1 MQLPKLDTIIIAVFF
16 VCIGLWMLSKC
27 GNRRSD
33 YLQRSTRVDDEQ
45 DERPVRR
52 DTPPHPPTATPVPT
66 TTTPVSTA
74 PVPTTVPPVTATPIK
89 QQAAANPGST
99 PTPQQSQPASP
110 APQSQPAAAN
120 TAPKQ
125 TMLYV
130 TIDQLK
136 MRKEPGLKGKSI
148 GQLDLYSQVYFTGE
162 RTDWKQEISLGK
174 EKVTDCWVKIKTKEG
189 KIGWVFGAGVNYYK
203 EKRKGVIE

>member
-45 DERPVRR
+45 DERPVPPLAPQPQPQPQAQPQPQPQTQPQ
-52 DTPPHPPTATPVPT
+52 TP
-66 TTTPVSTA
+66 A
-74 PVPTTVPPVTATPIK
+74 PSPVPPVTATPIK

-99 PTPQQSQPASP
+99 PTQPQAQPTS
-110 APQSQPAAAN
+110 AAAN

>member
-52 DTPPHPPTATPVPT
+52 DTVRLPTPTTASPAPTTTPLPVSTTPVPT
-66 TTTPVSTA
+66 VA
-74 PVPTTVPPVTATPIK
+74 PPVTATPIK

-99 PTPQQSQPASP
+99 PTQPQTQPTS
-110 APQSQPAAAN
+110 AAAN
-120 TAPKQ
+120 TTPKQ
-125 TMLYV
+125 TILYV

-174 EKVTDCWVKIKTKEG
+174 EKVTDCWVKIKTKDG
-189 KIGWVFGAGVNYYK
+189 KTGWVFGAGVNYYK

>member
-27 GNRRSD
+27 GNRRSE
-33 YLQRSTRVDDEQ
+33 YLQRTTRVDDEQ

-52 DTPPHPPTATPVPT
+52 DTVRVPPPAATTVSPTPT
-66 TTTPVSTA
+66 TPPVAA
-74 PVPTTVPPVTATPIK
+74 PVAPPPVTATPIK
-89 QQAAANPGST
+89 QQAAANPSSA
-99 PTPQQSQPASP
+99 PTPQQPQPAP
-110 APQSQPAAAN
+110 ANA
-120 TAPKQ
+120 APKQ

-189 KIGWVFGAGVNYYK
+189 KTGWVFGAGVNYYK

>member
-45 DERPVRR
+45 DERPVPQ
-52 DTPPHPPTATPVPT
+52 PPAPVPPVTATPTPT
-66 TTTPVSTA
+66 P
-74 PVPTTVPPVTATPIK
+74 PVPQPQPQAQPPVPPVTATPIK
-89 QQAAANPGST
+89 QQAAANPGSAA
-99 PTPQQSQPASP
+99 PQQQP
-110 APQSQPAAAN
+110 SQPAAAN

>member
-1 MQLPKLDTIIIAVFF
+1 
-16 VCIGLWMLSKC
+16 
-27 GNRRSD
+27 
-33 YLQRSTRVDDEQ
+33 
-45 DERPVRR
+45 VRLR
-52 DTPPHPPTATPVPT
+52 A
-66 TTTPVSTA
+66 
-74 PVPTTVPPVTATPIK
+74 
-89 QQAAANPGST
+89 G
-99 PTPQQSQPASP
+99 QQSQPA
-110 APQSQPAAAN
+110 AATPQQSAN

-189 KIGWVFGAGVNYYK
+189 KTGWVFGAGVNYYK

>member
-1 MQLPKLDTIIIAVFF
+1 
-16 VCIGLWMLSKC
+16 
-27 GNRRSD
+27 
-33 YLQRSTRVDDEQ
+33 
-45 DERPVRR
+45 
-52 DTPPHPPTATPVPT
+52 
-66 TTTPVSTA
+66 
-74 PVPTTVPPVTATPIK
+74 
-89 QQAAANPGST
+89 
-99 PTPQQSQPASP
+99 
-110 APQSQPAAAN
+110 
-120 TAPKQ
+120 
-125 TMLYV
+125 MLYV

-189 KIGWVFGAGVNYYK
+189 KTGWVFGAGVNYYK